1 VLTGLRGALAE
12 LGLLEK
18 AESLDLRTPVHDY
31 FDPLFTT
38 GWHAA
43 HLNPTDQQPN
53 NGETD
58 KR

>member
-1 VLTGLRGALAE
+1 MLTSLRGALAG

-18 AESLDLRTPVHDY
+18 AESLDLRTPVHDC

-38 GWHAA
+38 GWHVAV
-43 HLNPTDQQPN
+43 LNPTDQQPT

-58 KR
+58 K